1 MPSIIRH
8 VRVTGRV
15 QGVGYRAW
23 TGDQAILL
31 GLQGWVRN
39 RRDGSVEAVF
49 AGPRDAV
56 MQMIEMCHRG
66 PTPAHVDSVVVSDA
80 MPDMLK
86 LRSGGETFSQLGTL

>member
-1 MPSIIRH
+1 MMSIIRH
-8 VRVTGRV
+8 VIVTGRV
-15 QGVGYRAW
+15 QGIGYRAW

-49 AGPRDAV
+49 AGPQVAV

-66 PTPAHVDSVVVSDA
+66 PPPARVDHVVVSDA

-86 LRSGGETFSQLGTL
+86 LRPSGETFAQLGTL